1 MARKRR
7 ILGMSRMNALCVFCG
22 SSSGSRPA
30 YREVALELGVLL
42 ARQRIKLIYGGGNIG
57 LMGTVADSCMAAGG
71 EVVGVIPKALLD
83 KEHGH
88 RGITRLEVVATMH
101 ERKARMAALADGF
114 LALPGGIGTIE
125 ELLEVVTWSQLE
137 IHAKPVA
144 LVNAAGFFDPLLAL
158 LDHTIV
164 EGFLRMQHRN
174 LLIAADRPQ
183 AALDQMFALISR
195 PEKPRSTLGI

>member
-1 MARKRR
+1 
-7 ILGMSRMNALCVFCG
+7 MSRMNALCVFCG

-30 YREVALELGVLL
+30 YREVASELGVLL
-42 ARQRIKLIYGGGNIG
+42 ARQHIKLIYGGGNIG

-114 LALPGGIGTIE
+114 LALPGGIGTLE

-137 IHAKPVA
+137 IHGKPVA

-158 LDHTIV
+158 LDHTLV

-195 PEKPRSTLGI
+195 PEKQRFTLGI

>member
-1 MARKRR
+1 M
-7 ILGMSRMNALCVFCG
+7 
-22 SSSGSRPA
+22 
-30 YREVALELGVLL
+30 L
-42 ARQRIKLIYGGGNIG
+42 AQQRIKLVYGGGNIG

-114 LALPGGIGTIE
+114 LALPGGIGTLE

-137 IHAKPVA
+137 IHGKPVA
-144 LVNAAGFFDPLLAL
+144 LVNVAGFFDPLLAL
-158 LDHTIV
+158 LDHALA
-164 EGFLRMQHRN
+164 EGFLRAQHRR
-174 LLIAADRPQ
+174 LLIAADHPR
-183 AALDQMFALISR
+183 AALHQMLALVSS
-195 PEKPRSTLGI
+195 PKEQQSSLGI